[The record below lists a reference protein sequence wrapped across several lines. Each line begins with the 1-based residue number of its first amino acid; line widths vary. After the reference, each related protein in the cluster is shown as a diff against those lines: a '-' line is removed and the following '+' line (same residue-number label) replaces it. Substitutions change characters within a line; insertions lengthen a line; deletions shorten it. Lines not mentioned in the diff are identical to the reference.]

1 VVAWISFWVDESDGH
16 SSVKLRTQ
24 PDKCQFRAESARERN
39 QRQGRAIT
47 GASSGIGQATALE
60 LAGRGAAVV
69 LGARRT
75 DRLTALAERI
85 RAEGGRAEA
94 VVTDVT

>member
-1 VVAWISFWVDESDGH
+1 
-16 SSVKLRTQ
+16 
-24 PDKCQFRAESARERN
+24 
-39 QRQGRAIT
+39 
-47 GASSGIGQATALE
+47 
-60 LAGRGAAVV
+60 V